1 MGQHPDVLIIGGGV
15 IGLTTAYFLAREGV
29 SVRVLDRSAPGSEA
43 SWAGAGIIPPGN
55 PPRAATSYDRLRA
68 FSSSLY
74 PALSAELRDRTG
86 IDNGYRVCGGFEVF
100 EADSVPTTG
109 LWRAERIDFRRVM
122 PSDVER
128 TEPELRLP
136 PGEAHFLPGMAQV
149 RNPWHVRALLSACDR
164 TGLEVLAGKAVVRF
178 RTAGERVTGV
188 LTESGEELAAGQFLI
203 ASGAWSERLFAQLG
217 TNAGVHPVRGQMVLF
232 RADKPLFRP
241 VIGVGKRYLV
251 PREDGRI
258 LVGSTEEP
266 EAGFDKRTTDAGV
279 EALIG
284 FARGLV
290 PNLATM
296 PVEKA
301 WAGLRPGTPDGL
313 PYLGPVPG
321 RANVF
326 AATGHFRAGIQ
337 LSPGTAHVMTD
348 LLTGRPPSLAL
359 AEFRVGRPPARPAP
373 AAFRS

>member
-1 MGQHPDVLIIGGGV
+1 
-15 IGLTTAYFLAREGV
+15 
-29 SVRVLDRSAPGSEA
+29 
-43 SWAGAGIIPPGN
+43 
-55 PPRAATSYDRLRA
+55 
-68 FSSSLY
+68 
-74 PALSAELRDRTG
+74 
-86 IDNGYRVCGGFEVF
+86 
-100 EADSVPTTG
+100 
-109 LWRAERIDFRRVM
+109 
-122 PSDVER
+122 
-128 TEPELRLP
+128 
-136 PGEAHFLPGMAQV
+136 MAQV

-232 RADKPLFRP
+232 RTDKPLFRP

-321 RANVF
+321 WTNVF

-337 LSPGTAHVMTD
+337 LSPGTAQVMTD
-348 LLTGRPPSLAL
+348 LLTGRPPSLPL
-359 AEFRVGRPPARPAP
+359 AEFRLGRPPARPAP